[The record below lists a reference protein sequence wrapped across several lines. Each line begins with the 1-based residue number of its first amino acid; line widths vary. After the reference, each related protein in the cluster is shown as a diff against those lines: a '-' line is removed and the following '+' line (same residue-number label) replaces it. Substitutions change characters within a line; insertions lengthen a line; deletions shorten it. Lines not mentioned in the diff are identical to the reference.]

1 MLAVTWLL
9 YMRPR
14 HIMFTPPP
22 LARRRGFFRCRVC
35 QNSWGSSNVWVTKTT
50 QRVYQGESC
59 EKCGTTTKPYYI
71 GRSAETVFNRVK
83 TPHPVKAEASSSRHG
98 KKLRH
103 LRYDWRVQRGRR

>member
-59 EKCGTTTKPYYI
+59 EKCGTTTKPYYV